1 MKRACDQEGPSAG
14 KRAALTV
21 RLNVGGRYFD
31 TTRETLSSCPFFE
44 HCLAERGCQMAED
57 DDGRIFLDRDGD
69 LFRILL
75 QAIRTG
81 ARFHF
86 VCPKGA
92 ETRHQVAAFRDWML
106 REIEKTLALADSF
119 ELIELPAP

>member
-1 MKRACDQEGPSAG
+1 MKRACDLEGPSAG

-21 RLNVGGRYFD
+21 RLNVGGRFFD

-81 ARFHF
+81 AR
-86 VCPKGA
+86 PPQA
-92 ETRHQVAAFRDWML
+92 TVA
-106 REIEKTLALADSF
+106 IVSTTADGCCFSVF
-119 ELIELPAP
+119 LVHNAVMFCFDRISYV